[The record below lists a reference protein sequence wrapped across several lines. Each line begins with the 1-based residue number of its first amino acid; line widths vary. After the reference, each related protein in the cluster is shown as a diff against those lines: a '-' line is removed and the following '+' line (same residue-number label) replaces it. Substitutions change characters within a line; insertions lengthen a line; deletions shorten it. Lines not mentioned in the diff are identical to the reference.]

1 MDLFEAVKTY
11 LSNDELH
18 SSQTLRLIMNLLIS
32 ICGSI
37 LLYKIMPKFKDMF
50 MKADLKGV
58 DMSKRDKYQM

>member
-1 MDLFEAVKTY
+1 MDLFERVKVY
-11 LSNDELH
+11 LANDELH
-18 SSQTLRLIMNLLIS
+18 SSQSLRLVMNLLIS
-32 ICGSI
+32 ICGSV